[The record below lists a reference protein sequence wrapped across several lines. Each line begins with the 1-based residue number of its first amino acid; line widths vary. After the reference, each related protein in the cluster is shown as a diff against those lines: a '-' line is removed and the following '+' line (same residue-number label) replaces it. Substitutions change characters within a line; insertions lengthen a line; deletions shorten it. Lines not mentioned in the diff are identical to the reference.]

1 MTTETYTQIIQ
12 SASGVRK
19 ADLVLKN
26 VRYLNVFTNEF
37 LTGDIAIT
45 NGRFAGIGSYQGITE
60 LDLTG
65 KTIVPGFIDGHI
77 HLESTAVRPE
87 VFAREAL
94 LHGTTAVITD
104 PHEITNVLGTDG
116 VDYMLQSTQDL
127 PMDVFFMMPSCVP
140 SCPFDESGAEID
152 AAIIKKYLE
161 NPRILGL
168 AEMMNAPGITFCDA
182 DTLQKTKVTLEK
194 DKLIDGHAP
203 GLAGNSLM
211 AYTSAGIYSDH
222 ECTTPQEAIEK
233 IQAGQW
239 IMIREGTAS
248 KNLQALLP
256 LCREPYAERCM
267 FATDDRHIDD
277 IINQGYIDYIIRS
290 AIAGGVRPETAY
302 KMASFQA
309 ASYFRLSHRGA
320 IAPGYLA
327 DFVVLDDVK
336 NVSIHSVYKNGIEMT
351 PEYLKTNCTSVPDH
365 TLIQKVTNTIH
376 LSPVTPQQL
385 ELKRTPEKVIGLV
398 PGQLI
403 TTDEGESS
411 CINVAEDI
419 LKVCVVERHKMTGH
433 IGVCFIRGYGL
444 KSGAIATS
452 VAHDSHNIIV
462 VGTNEEDMAAA
473 INAIRDRKGGMVV
486 INHGKVIASFALPI
500 AGLMSEASAG
510 EAKASLLAIHEAAY
524 SLGANRNI
532 DPFMTLS
539 FVSLPVIPKLKLTTL
554 GVVDVEQFQII

>member
-87 VFAREAL
+87 VFAGEAL

-327 DFVVLDDVK
+327 DFVVLDDVQ

-524 SLGANRNI
+524 SLGVNRNI

>member
-26 VRYLNVFTNEF
+26 VHYLNVFTNEF
-37 LTGDIAIT
+37 LAGDIAIT
-45 NGRFAGIGSYQGITE
+45 NGRFAGVGSYQGITE

-87 VFAREAL
+87 VFAGEAL

-168 AEMMNAPGITFCDA
+168 AEMMNAPGITFCDT
-182 DTLQKTKVTLEK
+182 DTLQKTKITFEK

-203 GLAGNSLM
+203 GLTGNSLM

-256 LCREPYAERCM
+256 LCREPYASRCM

-309 ASYFRLSHRGA
+309 ASCFRLSHRGA

-327 DFVVLDDVK
+327 DFVVLDDVQS
-336 NVSIHSVYKNGIEMT
+336 VSIHSVYKNGIEMT
-351 PEYLKTNCTSVPDH
+351 PEYLKTNCTSVPEH
-365 TLIQKVTNTIH
+365 TLIQKVTDTIH
-376 LSPVTPQQL
+376 LSSVTPQQL
-385 ELKRTPEKVIGLV
+385 ALKRTPEKVIGLI

-403 TTDEGESS
+403 TTDEGEAS
-411 CINVAEDI
+411 CISVAEDI

-433 IGVCFIRGYGL
+433 IGVCFIKGYGL

-452 VAHDSHNIIV
+452 VAHDSHNIIA

-486 INHGKVIASFALPI
+486 INHGQVIASFALPI

-510 EAKASLLAIHEAAY
+510 EAKASLLAIHDAAY
-524 SLGANRNI
+524 SLGVNRNI

>member
-1 MTTETYTQIIQ
+1 MTTETYTKIIQ

-37 LTGDIAIT
+37 LAGDIAIT
-45 NGRFAGIGSYQGITE
+45 NGRFAGVGSYQGITE

-87 VFAREAL
+87 VFAKEAL

-127 PMDVFFMMPSCVP
+127 PMDVFFMVPSCVP

-168 AEMMNAPGITFCDA
+168 AEMMNVPGITFCDA
-182 DTLQKTKVTLEK
+182 DPLQKTKITLEK

-203 GLAGNSLM
+203 GLTGNSLM

-256 LCREPYAERCM
+256 LCREPYASRCM

-327 DFVVLDDVK
+327 DFVVLDDVQS
-336 NVSIHSVYKNGIEMT
+336 VTIHSVYKNGIEMT

-365 TLIQKVTNTIH
+365 TLIQKVTDTIH

-385 ELKRTPEKVIGLV
+385 DLKRTPEKVIGLI

-403 TTDEGESS
+403 TTDEGETS

-433 IGVCFIRGYGL
+433 IGVCFISGYGL
-444 KSGAIATS
+444 RSGAIATS
-452 VAHDSHNIIV
+452 VAHDSHNIIA

-473 INAIRDRKGGMVV
+473 INAIRDLNGGMVV
-486 INHGKVIASFALPI
+486 IDHGQVIASFALPI
-500 AGLMSEASAG
+500 AGLMSDASAG
-510 EAKASLLAIHEAAY
+510 EAKASLLAIHNAAY
-524 SLGANRNI
+524 SLGVNRNI

>member
-26 VRYLNVFTNEF
+26 VHYLNVFTNEF
-37 LTGDIAIT
+37 LVDDIAIT

-87 VFAREAL
+87 VFAGEAL

-203 GLAGNSLM
+203 GLTGNSLM

-233 IQAGQW
+233 IQTGQW

-256 LCREPYAERCM
+256 LCREPYASRCM

-327 DFVVLDDVK
+327 DFVVLDDVQS
-336 NVSIHSVYKNGIEMT
+336 VSIHSVYKNGIEMT
-351 PEYLKTNCTSVPDH
+351 PEYLKTNCTSVPEH
-365 TLIQKVTNTIH
+365 TLIQKVTDTIH
-376 LSPVTPQQL
+376 LSSVTPQQL
-385 ELKRTPEKVIGLV
+385 ALKRTPEKVIGLI

-403 TTDEGESS
+403 TTDEGEAS

-433 IGVCFIRGYGL
+433 IGVCFIKGYGL

-486 INHGKVIASFALPI
+486 INHGQVIASFALPI

-510 EAKASLLAIHEAAY
+510 EAKASLLAIHDAAY
-524 SLGANRNI
+524 SLGVNRNI